1 VSALWLQRFV
11 PSEFGA
17 NIDVYAPNDKSV
29 LDFVFA
35 LKRAIRKELRETGV
49 PYTLIC
55 NGGFGGFVWAPL
67 AQLSSSAATLS
78 HPERRSPSQVMVK
91 AWVSV
96 AAPLYLDPLE
106 FINYAAGGS

>member
-67 AQLSSSAATLS
+67 AQLDVVLSGNVEPPREKITISGDGEGLGKCSSS
-78 HPERRSPSQVMVK
+78 P
-91 AWVSV
+91 VSC
-96 AAPLYLDPLE
+96 PFWIL
-106 FINYAAGGS
+106 YAAGGS